1 MLKVWTRIRYRLIRL
16 LVGKMP
22 VVMNVTVDK
31 GIWITGFEFIVSGN
45 TITTGDD
52 NMPAI
57 SITANDSDH

>member
-1 MLKVWTRIRYRLIRL
+1 
-16 LVGKMP
+16 VGKMP